1 MALGHTYW
9 RRRARR
15 LSCRVRALS
24 RDARGVVALE
34 FGLLVLPFLILTFG
48 VVSVGIYYFQ
58 VSSIENAAQLA
69 ARDIRVGKL
78 QQGGGSYASA
88 TTDAQRKAGLLASFC
103 ASASTLPNCSSRT
116 AVIVQSSANFS
127 GISAPS
133 CTSSGSLVSNT
144 STTFSAGAS
153 SSVVLVTFC
162 YSMSMLGV
170 PFIGGKGGLS
180 DGSYLVQASVAFRTE
195 PY

>member
-1 MALGHTYW
+1 MRLFQGQL
-9 RRRARR
+9 RKRARR
-15 LSCRVRALS
+15 LQCKLLALA

-34 FGLLVLPFLILTFG
+34 FGLVVFPFLILVFG

-58 VSSIENAAQLA
+58 VSSIENAAQVA

-78 QQGGGSYASA
+78 QQGGGSYSGT
-88 TTDAQRKAGLLASFC
+88 TTDAQRKASLLTAFC
-103 ASASTLPNCSSRT
+103 ASASTLPSCASRT

-133 CTSSGSLVSNT
+133 CATNGSLVNNAT
-144 STTFSAGAS
+144 TTFSAGAS

-162 YSMSMLGV
+162 YSMSLLNV
-170 PFIGGKGGLS
+170 PFFGSKGGLS